1 MKLTRKSPHNAMTAT
16 LTVGPVG
23 PLLLRMSVSML
34 IGFVAGA
41 AYNVADTYF
50 VSRLGTAQL
59 AAMGF
64 TFPIVMTTFGLVMG
78 IGIGTSSVLAR
89 LIGQADEA
97 GTRLLTLHALLLG
110 LVLTVV
116 FLAAGWLALPRIL
129 ALLGADAT
137 TLPLALGYLRIWLA
151 GMVFLI
157 IPIIGNN
164 AIRAT
169 GDTLTPS
176 LIMVADM
183 GLNVILD
190 PIFIFGLGPV
200 PAMGIRG
207 AAVATVLSRAVALV
221 ASLVVLRKAK
231 HLLVLERFAWRTMLV
246 SWGRIL
252 YIGLPAATTNL
263 LMPLAGGLLTRMISG
278 YGVTRVAAFS
288 AGVRIEH
295 CVVIPVLALG
305 ASLIPFLGQNWGAA
319 RYDRV
324 RKGLRIAFGT
334 CLSWGAFC
342 AIALAAFSGTLAP
355 LFSRDESV
363 VRMLILYLNIVPAAM
378 AFRGISHS
386 ICSGLNAM
394 GHSLHS
400 TAATALRLFGLQLPL
415 ALLGSHLAGFF
426 GLLLGVVCGEVLAAG
441 AIFAWLHRIMHRSD
455 LRCRPQPAE
464 TPPAVPDPER
474 VEEPCRV

>member
-1 MKLTRKSPHNAMTAT
+1 MTAT

-23 PLLLRMSVSML
+23 PLLLRMSLSML
-34 IGFVAGA
+34 IGFIAGA

-50 VSRLGTAQL
+50 VSRLGTAEL

-64 TFPIVMTTFGLVMG
+64 TFPIVMTVFGLVMG

-89 LIGQADEA
+89 QIGQADEA

-110 LVLTVV
+110 LVVTAIILT
-116 FLAAGWLALPRIL
+116 AGWFTFPKIL

-176 LIMVADM
+176 LIMLADM
-183 GLNVILD
+183 GLNIVLD

-207 AAVATVLSRAVALV
+207 AALATVLARALALV
-221 ASLVVLRKAK
+221 ASLVVLYKAK
-231 HLLVLERFAWRTMLV
+231 HLLVLERLGWRTTLA

-252 YIGLPAATTNL
+252 YIGVPAATANL
-263 LMPLAGGLLTRMISG
+263 LMPIAGGLLTRMISS
-278 YGVTRVAAFS
+278 YGVTHVAAFS
-288 AGVRIEH
+288 AGIRIEH
-295 CVVIPVLALG
+295 CVVIPLFALG

-324 RKGLRIAFGT
+324 RRGLRIAFGT
-334 CLSWGAFC
+334 CLSWGALC

-386 ICSGLNAM
+386 ICSSLNAM

-426 GLLLGVVCGEVLAAG
+426 GLLVGVVCGEVLAAG
-441 AIFAWLHRIMHRSD
+441 VIFTWLRRI
-455 LRCRPQPAE
+455 LRPTRYRPQPAE
-464 TPPAVPDPER
+464 TPAAVTEPER
-474 VEEPCRV
+474 AEEPCRV